1 MHRGRREDALRPA
14 HARDSRRGR
23 RAMGARQA
31 VPRQSLPGS
40 RRHRRRRRGANRGVI
55 RRPHARNSV
64 ASQVRCPGGVPLQ
77 VVGAHVHERDGSGR
91 AEDTRISQVGSV
103 GSVRIRRRG
112 RRDGPFMVR
121 TITHKERSR
130 VVVVG
135 RGGDAGTR
143 DERVLAASQRRRGR
157 GRRGHGTRYGA
168 GFGERPEQVAD

>member
-1 MHRGRREDALRPA
+1 MHRGRRQDALRPA

-31 VPRQSLPGS
+31 LPRQSLPGS
-40 RRHRRRRRGANRGVI
+40 RLNRRRRRGASRGVI

-77 VVGAHVHERDGSGR
+77 VVGAHVHERDGTGR

-103 GSVRIRRRG
+103 GSVRIRGRG

-135 RGGDAGTR
+135 RGGDAGAR
-143 DERVLAASQRRRGR
+143 GGERVLAASQRRRGG
-157 GRRGHGTRYGA
+157 GRRGGGRGRGTR
-168 GFGERPEQVAD
+168 